1 MTETYSKKALALG
14 HFSRAL
20 VIMVMASAAA
30 LLGCGSDWNK
40 QSPGEKLDTHCVRE
54 CVLETGA
61 AEICDTVCKCV
72 STKLSDKLS
81 GDEFQKL
88 VSSVTQSGS
97 KDSEADEYLKEYKN
111 AFSLC
116 KSGK

>member
-1 MTETYSKKALALG
+1 MTEAYSKKALALG
-14 HFSRAL
+14 HYSLAL

-30 LLGCGSDWNK
+30 LTACGDLSS
-40 QSPGEKLDTHCVRE
+40 QPPGEKLDTHCVRE

-61 AEICDTVCKCV
+61 AEICDTVCKCA

-81 GDEFQKL
+81 SDEFQKL
-88 VSSVTQSGS
+88 VSSVTGSGS
-97 KDSEADEYLKEYKN
+97 EDSEADEYLKEYKN

-116 KSGK
+116 NSGK